1 MIRIT
6 MLSLAMF
13 VLAAATEGRA
23 AAPPLGDKEGFRVY
37 SVGARCGQRQLLGVY
52 DTARDALHAASEFRS
67 KGSRRIEVTTGTEG
81 KRVPTGQPAVYHIYT
96 KVCDKS
102 GWRSAG
108 IFADEK
114 KLEAEIKAHQAKN
127 YKTEIVRDYAPKEVF
142 YVYGGGCSR
151 SYQLRATCVT
161 REEAFR
167 EVKELRKTYSNR
179 CDVVTGT
186 NGAQWASRSP
196 KQFGVYVQGCKG
208 SWGLE
213 TTTNDPE
220 KVKKIVEDKAKAEVR
235 TEVVHLYEPLAK

>member
-1 MIRIT
+1 MVRTSI
-6 MLSLAMF
+6 LSMAFL
-13 VLAAATEGRA
+13 VLAGTMTQAEEPKKAE
-23 AAPPLGDKEGFRVY
+23 LKDGFRVY
-37 SVGARCGQRQLLGVY
+37 MVACRSQVRQLEGVY
-52 DTARDALHAASEFRS
+52 ASAQEAIDAATKLRGRATV
-67 KGSRRIEVTTGTEG
+67 EVTTGTEG
-81 KRVPTGQPAVYHIYT
+81 KMAPTGRPVFYHVYS

-127 YKTEIVRDYAPKEVF
+127 YKTEIVHDYAPKEVF